1 MGLPL
6 GSTDLIQPAVMMNL
20 LGADDFS
27 GTYRLQGLEEVSA
40 IEGVYVHLYGKKE
53 SKPMRKMG
61 HITVTASTLTAA
73 KEKAKQVSKLV
84 KFVIE

>member
-6 GSTDLIQPAVMMNL
+6 GSTDVIQPAVMMNL
-20 LGADDFS
+20 LGAEDFI

-40 IEGVYVHLYGKKE
+40 MEGVYVHLYGKKE

-61 HITVTASTLTAA
+61 HITVTADTLNIA
-73 KEKAKQVSKLV
+73 KEKAKQVTKLV
-84 KFVIE
+84 KFVID